1 MPENMLMRPKGGGGD
16 RRYYPVQLQTSPPLN
31 PPVNGGKLTLP
42 VYGEG
47 RGGASG
53 AKL

>member
-1 MPENMLMRPKGGGGD
+1 MILRECFKG
-16 RRYYPVQLQTSPPLN
+16 SPLN

-47 RGGASG
+47 RGGEVSD
-53 AKL
+53 AKMKILLPCKVYV